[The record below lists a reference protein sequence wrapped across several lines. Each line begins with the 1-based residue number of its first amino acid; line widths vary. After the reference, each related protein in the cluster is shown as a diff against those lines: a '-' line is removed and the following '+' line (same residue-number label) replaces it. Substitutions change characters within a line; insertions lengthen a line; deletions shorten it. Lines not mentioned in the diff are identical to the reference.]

1 MSGPDTL
8 DASKQHW
15 YANIRGH
22 DVIVVGEI
30 DGPDRTVGIFGS
42 SFEPQFLFCSDG
54 VRLRALEDQLTDAE
68 WQFITSQVETQM
80 DEDGDDYDDRKV
92 DEALDRRAFGDE

>member
-30 DGPDRTVGIFGS
+30 DGPDKSVGIFGS
-42 SFEPQFLFCSDG
+42 SFEPQFLFDCDG
-54 VRLRALEDQLTDAE
+54 QRLRPLEDQLTDAE
-68 WQFITSQVETQM
+68 WEFVAGQVESQM
-80 DEDGDDYDDRKV
+80 NEEDDFDDRKV